1 MATRAETV
9 AHLLDL
15 LPGTTAKRMFGEYG
29 FYLGPKLVGL
39 ICDDQLYLRP
49 YENAR
54 ALLPDLPL
62 APPYPGAKPHFL
74 ADAALDAPELLMAAL
89 VAIAEEAPL
98 PKPKKKTET

>member
-9 AHLLDL
+9 AHLLDI
-15 LPGTTAKRMFGEYG
+15 LPGTTAKQMFGEYG
-29 FYLGPKLVGL
+29 FYLGPKKVGL

-89 VAIAEEAPL
+89 RLIAEAAPL
-98 PKPKKKTET
+98 TKPKKKRET